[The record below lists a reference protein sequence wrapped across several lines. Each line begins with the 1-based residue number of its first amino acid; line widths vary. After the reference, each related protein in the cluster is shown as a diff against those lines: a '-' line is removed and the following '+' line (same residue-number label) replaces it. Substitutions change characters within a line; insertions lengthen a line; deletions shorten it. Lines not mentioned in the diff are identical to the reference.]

1 MCRTH
6 SATKTKIVFLKW
18 WWTLIEKGH
27 KVSESMPF
35 SNFSRTFRNAEKSSK
50 NNLNAWWET
59 TGANKTYKA
68 QPQPKANQKENEP
81 KRWLIFWIGE
91 RWVKVIG
98 ERGEPKRWIRKF
110 LNLQKL
116 SDSWFLNCLPYQHL
130 LPMQKLEIKKFLNL
144 QKLSGVL
151 LSRRWRLMSFH
162 KRRAEFVAM
171 PHIATYR
178 ISGTPLISIVYPRWN
193 VRTILPVQW
202 SISWP
207 HKPC

>member
-6 SATKTKIVFLKW
+6 SATKTKILFLKW

-27 KVSESMPF
+27 KVSESMTF

-98 ERGEPKRWIRKF
+98 ERGEPKRWWIITAGERNEPKRWCQY
-110 LNLQKL
+110 LRTAKGTPNLWQCHIL
-116 SDSWFLNCLPYQHL
+116 
-130 LPMQKLEIKKFLNL
+130 
-144 QKLSGVL
+144 
-151 LSRRWRLMSFH
+151 
-162 KRRAEFVAM
+162 
-171 PHIATYR
+171 PHIGSVARHLFRLCTRDGMYEP
-178 ISGTPLISIVYPRWN
+178 SF
-193 VRTILPVQW
+193 QW

>member
-6 SATKTKIVFLKW
+6 SATKTKILFLKW
-18 WWTLIEKGH
+18 WWILIEKGH
-27 KVSESMPF
+27 KVSESMTF

-50 NNLNAWWET
+50 NNLNARWET
-59 TGANKTYKA
+59 AGANKTYKA

-116 SDSWFLNCLPYQHL
+116 SDSWFLNCLSYQHL
-130 LPMQKLEIKKFLNL
+130 LPIQKIRN
-144 QKLSGVL
+144 QKVSEFTETFWCLVL
-151 LSRRWRLMSFH
+151 TQMAVDVVPQKARR
-162 KRRAEFVAM
+162 
-171 PHIATYR
+171 ICGNATYCH
-178 ISGTPLISIVYPRWN
+178 I
-193 VRTILPVQW
+193 
-202 SISWP
+202 
-207 HKPC
+207 